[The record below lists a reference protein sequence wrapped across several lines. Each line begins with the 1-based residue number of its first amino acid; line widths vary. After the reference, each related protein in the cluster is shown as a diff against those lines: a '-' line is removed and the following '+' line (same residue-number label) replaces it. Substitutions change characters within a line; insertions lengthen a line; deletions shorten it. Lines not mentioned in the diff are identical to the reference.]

1 MRIPVVDAG
10 PAAKFIGTRG
20 TGRRSPPSKSRSS
33 TGDEG
38 AVMIGKHNSD
48 CCAGIISRGAVMTL
62 LNAPDV
68 PEVQCEALFASS
80 LQATD
85 AISPEVAT
93 TEIRRTIQR
102 LGPEGCASRMAQEFG
117 DHPEEARDRMRWAR
131 RVAGGLSP
139 AAWSRPV
146 RSAHARTAARA
157 AAQR

>member
-1 MRIPVVDAG
+1 MMM
-10 PAAKFIGTRG
+10 TR
-20 TGRRSPPSKSRSS
+20 
-33 TGDEG
+33 
-38 AVMIGKHNSD
+38 HSD
-48 CCAGIISRGAVMTL
+48 CCAGIFSRGAMMTL

-139 AAWSRPV
+139 AAGSRPV
-146 RSAHARTAARA
+146 KSMHPRT
-157 AAQR
+157 

>member
-1 MRIPVVDAG
+1 
-10 PAAKFIGTRG
+10 
-20 TGRRSPPSKSRSS
+20 
-33 TGDEG
+33 
-38 AVMIGKHNSD
+38 MIGKRNSD
-48 CCAGIISRGAVMTL
+48 CCAGIISRGAIMTL
-62 LNAPDV
+62 SNAADAPD
-68 PEVQCEALFASS
+68 VQCEALFASS

-131 RVAGGLSP
+131 RVASGLSP

-146 RSAHARTAARA
+146 RSAHPRTAARS
-157 AAQR
+157 AAQW

>member
-1 MRIPVVDAG
+1 
-10 PAAKFIGTRG
+10 
-20 TGRRSPPSKSRSS
+20 
-33 TGDEG
+33 
-38 AVMIGKHNSD
+38 
-48 CCAGIISRGAVMTL
+48 MTL
-62 LNAPDV
+62 SNTPDV
-68 PEVQCEALFASS
+68 PDVQCEALFASS

-131 RVAGGLSP
+131 RLAGGLSP
-139 AAWSRPV
+139 ADGSRPV
-146 RSAHARTAARA
+146 RSAHPRTAARS

>member
-1 MRIPVVDAG
+1 MRIPMMDAG

-20 TGRRSPPSKSRSS
+20 TGRRSPPSNSRST
-33 TGDEG
+33 TGDQG
-38 AVMIGKHNSD
+38 AGMIGKRTSH
-48 CCAGIISRGAVMTL
+48 CCAGIISRGAVMTRS
-62 LNAPDV
+62 NASD
-68 PEVQCEALFASS
+68 VQCEALFASS

-131 RVAGGLSP
+131 RVTDGLS
-139 AAWSRPV
+139 ASAWSRPA
-146 RSAHARTAARA
+146 RPAHPRTAARSA
-157 AAQR
+157 AHR